1 MEFPQ
6 LFNNFACLLNNN
18 FTCLLRQGLN
28 LNFDGD
34 NNDFRMSDG
43 VDLHDIIAFAI
54 RDTSIYHSQSKQINK
69 MHKLKL
75 L

>member
-6 LFNNFACLLNNN
+6 LFNNFA
-18 FTCLLRQGLN
+18 CLLRQGLN

-34 NNDFRMSDG
+34 NNDFIMSDG
-43 VDLHDIIAFAI
+43 VDLHDIIAFTI
-54 RDTSIYHSQSKQINK
+54 RDTSMYHNQSKQINK
-69 MHKLKL
+69 IHKLKL